1 MITCDCVFTCDRGVK
16 YLMVPCSSLHVSYK
30 FYLNYLCFIG
40 FDYLWFLPVTE
51 REVPNGALPHGQGV
65 RSVEAGPRV
74 SDRGQ
79 CQGHLRSSCVVL
91 PGTSTEGMC
100 RDCVLRLSILLILCQ
115 INPFN
120 CIILRKFL
128 LV

>member
-1 MITCDCVFTCDRGVK
+1 MFHTSFTIITCVLLVLITGTCV
-16 YLMVPCSSLHVSYK
+16 
-30 FYLNYLCFIG
+30 
-40 FDYLWFLPVTE
+40 FLPVTE
-51 REVPNGALPHGQGV
+51 REVPDGALPHGQGV

-79 CQGHLRSSCVVL
+79 CEGHLRPSRAVL
-91 PGTSTEGMC
+91 PGTSTEGTC
-100 RDCVLRLSILLILCQ
+100 CYCVLRLSIWVKLCQ